1 MFLCNSK
8 IDYAKL
14 RYYKTE
20 NDKKEEQGEQ
30 YLLLYQILILLL
42 IFDMLIRFDSIIN
55 AYVGAFISVL
65 AFIIKFIISKIKKE
79 KNYFLP
85 VTEKNY
91 IEIPYKIKSQAIDA
105 KVTCHNE
112 CNPIKYLKDESNR
125 IYVVYNSS
133 GSLNKYLN

>member
-1 MFLCNSK
+1 MSKKAIVDFTYKDNTYEVECPLNYQEMINEIVSDIKHNNYEDINEANSK

-65 AFIIKFIISKIKKE
+65 AFIIKFPVNLSHDSKVPNI
-79 KNYFLP
+79 L
-85 VTEKNY
+85 VTKAG
-91 IEIPYKIKSQAIDA
+91 ITGA
-105 KVTCHNE
+105 
-112 CNPIKYLKDESNR
+112 
-125 IYVVYNSS
+125 VV
-133 GSLNKYLN
+133 K